1 MSKPEGLEF
10 ESERVVSS
18 GDAIHFMGPDAPP
31 ALSTPTLIRWMEM
44 ASREAVSSLL
54 EPGQE
59 TVGIS
64 IQMRHLAATPVGS
77 KVRVQSRL
85 REQSGKVFTFHVEA
99 YDEKEKIGEATHQRA
114 IVEVER
120 FSQKLRQKAENRS
133 Q

>member
-1 MSKPEGLEF
+1 MSKPDGLEF
-10 ESERVVSS
+10 EAEQVVGSS
-18 GDAIHFMGPDAPP
+18 DSIHFMGPEAPP

-59 TVGIS
+59 TVGIG
-64 IQMRHLAATPVGS
+64 IQMSHLAATPVGS

-85 REQSGKVFTFHVEA
+85 KEQSGKVFTFHVEA

-114 IVEVER
+114 IVEVEK
-120 FSQKLRQKAENRS
+120 FAEKLRRKSGHRS